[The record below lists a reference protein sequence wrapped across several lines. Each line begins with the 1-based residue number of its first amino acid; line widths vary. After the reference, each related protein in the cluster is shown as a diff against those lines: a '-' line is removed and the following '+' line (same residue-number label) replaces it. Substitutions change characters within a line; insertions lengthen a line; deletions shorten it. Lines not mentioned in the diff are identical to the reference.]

1 MRIPPL
7 QCTVLVLVALA
18 AGEAQA
24 TPRFSLR
31 TGYPCQACHVDPAGG
46 GMRKALGSQYGDD
59 ELPLPVWTSDSG
71 EPPIGRAITDWL
83 SIGADFRTMYFAV
96 SEETLYTRRTH
107 RTDALFQMQGDVY
120 LNLSV
125 SKKLSIVLRKGLYSD
140 FDAFALLNALPWGG
154 SAKVGR
160 FVPNF
165 GTRTDDHTAYI
176 RSMTGF
182 SPERATIQHTG
193 AEVMISPAGIKLTA
207 GVYNADDGFGAGTA
221 SAKAVLGRAETVLE
235 AAHALHLG
243 LGANVYVK
251 QLGNGTSMTIAGA
264 MGALGIGDLTLA
276 GEADWLTVT
285 GLAAAKQRIGFVEAD
300 YTVVTGVDLKL
311 AYDFFDPDERHLSG
325 IRWRYTAG
333 LEFFP
338 LPGVEIRPL
347 YRLGKDTGGD
357 ISTRQGELH
366 LHIYL

>member
-1 MRIPPL
+1 MFPL
-7 QCTVLVLVALA
+7 SCFVLLFIALA
-18 AGEAQA
+18 AAGTQA
-24 TPRFSLR
+24 TPRFSMR

-46 GMRKALGSQYGDD
+46 GMRKALGNQYGDD
-59 ELPLPVWTSDSG
+59 ELPLPVRNSDSG
-71 EPPIGRAITDWL
+71 EPPIGRTITDWL

-96 SEETLYTRRTH
+96 SQETLYTRRTN
-107 RTDALFQMQGDVY
+107 RTDAFFQMQGDLYV
-120 LNLSV
+120 NLAV

-140 FDAFALLNALPWGG
+140 FDAFGLLNALPWGG

-165 GTRTDDHTAYI
+165 GTRLDDHTAYI

-182 SPERATIQHTG
+182 SPERLTIQHTG
-193 AEVMISPAGIKLTA
+193 IEAMIAPAGIKLTA

-221 SAKAVLGRAETVLE
+221 AAKAVLGRAETVLE
-235 AAHALHLG
+235 LAHAFHIG

-251 QLGNGTSMTIAGA
+251 QLGNGSSTTIAGG
-264 MGALGIGDLTLA
+264 MGALGIGDLVLT
-276 GEADWLTVT
+276 GEADVLTTT
-285 GLAAAKQRIGFVEAD
+285 GIGAVKQRIGFVEAD
-300 YTVVTGVDLKL
+300 YPVSTGLDLKL
-311 AYDFFDPDERHLSG
+311 AYDFFDPDDQHLTG
-325 IRWRYTAG
+325 IQWRYTAG
-333 LEFFP
+333 FEFFP

-347 YRLGKDTGGD
+347 YRLGKDTGTD